1 MIKVEP
7 QKFIIEIDVFDIRFN
22 IDIHSV
28 YQMYIN
34 AYLANEK
41 STFEEFVMSE
51 VHKIIYADV
60 ARKGFKKYAISEF
73 NWIQEDIYFKVF
85 GKVIV
90 NK

>member
-1 MIKVEP
+1 MIKIEQ

-22 IDIHSV
+22 IDVHSV
-28 YQMYIN
+28 YQMYIS

-41 STFEEFVMSE
+41 TTFEEFVMKE

-60 ARKGFKKYAISEF
+60 ARKGFKKYSISEF
-73 NWIQEDIYFKVF
+73 NLIQEEKYFKVF